1 MTYRIGLIGLEQHVE
16 RVFGA
21 VDNDPEI
28 ALVAV
33 ANAGER
39 AVELA
44 KRTRPPFMTIFTTSW
59 RVMTSTSSRAFS
71 CRSTRERP
79 SSRRWKRGSR
89 CSRRNRW

>member
-16 RVFGA
+16 RVFAA

-39 AVELA
+39 AAELA
-44 KRTRPPFMTIFTTSW
+44 RHVPGRHS
-59 RVMTSTSSRAFS
+59 
-71 CRSTRERP
+71 
-79 SSRRWKRGSR
+79 
-89 CSRRNRW
+89 